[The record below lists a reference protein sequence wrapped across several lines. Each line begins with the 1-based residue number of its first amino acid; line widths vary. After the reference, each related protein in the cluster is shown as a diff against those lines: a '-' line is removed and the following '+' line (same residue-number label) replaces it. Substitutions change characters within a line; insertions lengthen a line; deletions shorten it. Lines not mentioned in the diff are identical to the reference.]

1 MNKWLFLRTKGVLQ
15 SRLNCKSNQ
24 KKVIWNKKE
33 KKTALFFPPERW
45 KEPFSGDRT
54 RPERAT
60 LVGVVSLSNQI
71 NERAQVQNN
80 NNINE
85 GAQQSQQEGT
95 SAKNYGNVN
104 VYIFCCLSS
113 TNLYCCSV
121 ASQVT
126 WFLAIWIPVV
136 LFRFPH
142 AIPSVNKYFCIFVN
156 IKRLNCFLLP
166 FYWPMNMFSKIHGYN
181 HWLRLVLQS

>member
-1 MNKWLFLRTKGVLQ
+1 MFFKADSIPNQTKRTWYETKKKRKPLCFSLRKDGKSPLAEIERGLRERLWWGSFHSQIRLTRGHKCKIITILTRGHNNLNK
-15 SRLNCKSNQ
+15 
-24 KKVIWNKKE
+24 
-33 KKTALFFPPERW
+33 
-45 KEPFSGDRT
+45 
-54 RPERAT
+54 
-60 LVGVVSLSNQI
+60 
-71 NERAQVQNN
+71 RAQVQN
-80 NNINE
+80 
-85 GAQQSQQEGT
+85 
-95 SAKNYGNVN
+95 NYGNVN

-156 IKRLNCFLLP
+156 IRGLNCFLLP

-181 HWLRLVLQS
+181 HWLKISMTIIDYYLMEY

>member
-1 MNKWLFLRTKGVLQ
+1 MAIFKNEGCSSK
-15 SRLNCKSNQ
+15 LNSKSNQ

-95 SAKNYGNVN
+95 SAKQLRK
-104 VYIFCCLSS
+104 CQCLYFLLSFS

-156 IKRLNCFLLP
+156 IKGLNCFLLP

-181 HWLRLVLQS
+181 HWLGLVWQS

>member
-15 SRLNCKSNQ
+15 SWLNSKSNQ
-24 KKVIWNKKE
+24 KNVIWNKKE

-60 LVGVVSLSNQI
+60 LAGVVSLSNQI

-85 GAQQSQQEGT
+85 GAQQSQQDLVQN
-95 SAKNYGNVN
+95 NYGKKVLHQIVN
-104 VYIFCCLSS
+104 VYIFLLSFQHQS
-113 TNLYCCSV
+113 LLLFCRFTGHMIFSNLDSCR
-121 ASQVT
+121 
-126 WFLAIWIPVV
+126 VV
-136 LFRFPH
+136 
-142 AIPSVNKYFCIFVN
+142 
-156 IKRLNCFLLP
+156 
-166 FYWPMNMFSKIHGYN
+166 
-181 HWLRLVLQS
+181 

>member
-1 MNKWLFLRTKGVLQ
+1 MAILKNEGCSSKLTQFQIKPKERDMK
-15 SRLNCKSNQ
+15 Q
-24 KKVIWNKKE
+24 KRKE
-33 KKTALFFPPERW
+33 TALFFPPERW

-54 RPERAT
+54 SLRER
-60 LVGVVSLSNQI
+60 LLRESFHSQI
-71 NERAQVQNN
+71 RLTRGHKCKIITILTRGHNNLNKRAQVQN
-80 NNINE
+80 
-85 GAQQSQQEGT
+85 
-95 SAKNYGNVN
+95 NYGNVN

-142 AIPSVNKYFCIFVN
+142 AIPSVNKYFCIFMN
-156 IKRLNCFLLP
+156 IRGLNCFSLP